1 MALEARLLTA
11 DDFFR
16 MPLAEGWRYELIRG
30 ELRRL
35 PVAGHVH
42 GDVAM
47 QAGASL
53 AVFVRQGRLGKTYAA
68 ETGFVIARSPDTVRC
83 PDAAFVSA
91 DRLAGL
97 NLSDHGF
104 FPGPP
109 DLALEVLSPSDAK
122 AEVEEKTAAWL
133 DGGTR
138 VVLLIDPRRRT
149 AALHRPDGKPAVF
162 GASDT
167 VTVPDVLPGW
177 SLSLA
182 EIFRD

>member
-11 DDFFR
+11 DAFFR
-16 MPLAEGWRYELIRG
+16 MPLDEGWRYELIRG

-47 QAGASL
+47 RVGARL
-53 AVFVRQGRLGKTYAA
+53 ALFVEQRALGRTYAA
-68 ETGFVIARSPDTVRC
+68 ETGFIIAREPDTVRC

-91 DRLAGL
+91 ERLVDL
-97 NLSDHGF
+97 RLSNHGF

-109 DLALEVLSPSDAK
+109 DLALEVLSPSDSK

-133 DGGTR
+133 ASGTGA
-138 VVLLIDPRRRT
+138 VLLVDPRRHT
-149 AALHRPDGKPAVF
+149 ATVHRPQREPVSF

-167 VTVPDVLPGW
+167 VTLPDLLPGW
-177 SLSLA
+177 SLPLA
-182 EIFRD
+182 EIFSR